1 MESGAICSA
10 LTHINSKIS
19 NNLDKKATFAAEKE

>member
-1 MESGAICSA
+1 MESGSFYCI
-10 LTHINSKIS
+10 LTQINPKIS